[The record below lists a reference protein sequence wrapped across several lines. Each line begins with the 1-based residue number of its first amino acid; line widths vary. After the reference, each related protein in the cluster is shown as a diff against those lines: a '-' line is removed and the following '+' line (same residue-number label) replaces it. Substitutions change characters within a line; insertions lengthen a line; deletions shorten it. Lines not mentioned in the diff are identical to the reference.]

1 MKGSIGT
8 ACSIFGTNS
17 SRKRYYKSK
26 RNKQRNKNLS
36 IIKSYNHKID
46 KLRYEQKR
54 IEHLDTPESIKR
66 FREINNEILK
76 YRDLANSYNVGN
88 SHSPFLSGTG
98 LLSYRI

>member
-8 ACSIFGTNS
+8 ACSIFFSNS
-17 SRKRYYKSK
+17 SRKRYYK
-26 RNKQRNKNLS
+26 NKQRNKNLS

-76 YRDLANSYNVGN
+76 YRNLANSVNVGN
-88 SHSPFLSGTG
+88 PQSPFLSGTG